1 MSHTA
6 SRKGGYGKS
15 PERKADGR
23 VTRRQDDRRAEREA
37 LDATDWSEV
46 ELVDESMVDLGGGM
60 IVPLREL
67 LDDE

>member
-23 VTRRQDDRRAEREA
+23 VTRRQDDKTA
-37 LDATDWSEV
+37 V
-46 ELVDESMVDLGGGM
+46 EEDESMIDLGGGM
-60 IVPLREL
+60 VVPLREL